1 MPRSCHTENRLRAD
15 IGFVGSRT
23 YLAIGITL
31 ASVAVGGWKS
41 MIPGLDLAS
50 GSAGGTNAIAEA
62 SAFGQASG
70 ELAAYQHV
78 AGTYAGG
85 ALSPLLPVR
94 LAWANDTAYCVQGTT
109 LHLVGPVG
117 MPQPGPCP
125 AG

>member
-1 MPRSCHTENRLRAD
+1 
-15 IGFVGSRT
+15 VGSRT
-23 YLAIGITL
+23 YLAVGIAL
-31 ASVAVGGWKS
+31 ASVAVGGWQGL
-41 MIPGLDLAS
+41 IPGLDLAS
-50 GSAGGTNAIAEA
+50 DSAGGAIAEA

-85 ALSPLLPVR
+85 ALSPLLPVE
-94 LAWANDTAYCVQGTT
+94 LAWARDAAYCVQGAS

-117 MPQPGPCP
+117 VPQPGPCP